1 LRHFIEQFESVWERA
16 RIDSIGGG
24 ESSGGV
30 RVGMETGFEEMGIEE
45 LSLGRGMRK
54 EIGTCFEENHCSSI

>member
-24 ESSGGV
+24 EGSGGV
-30 RVGMETGFEEMGIEE
+30 RVGVETGFKEMGMKD
-45 LSLGRGMRK
+45 LSLGRGMMT
-54 EIGTCFEENHCSSI
+54 EIGTCFEENGECE

>member
-24 ESSGGV
+24 EGSGGV
-30 RVGMETGFEEMGIEE
+30 RVGMETGFEEIGMED
-45 LSLGRGMRK
+45 LSLGR
-54 EIGTCFEENHCSSI
+54 

>member
-24 ESSGGV
+24 EGSGGV
-30 RVGMETGFEEMGIEE
+30 RVGMETSFEEMGMED
-45 LSLGRGMRK
+45 LSLVR
-54 EIGTCFEENHCSSI
+54 